1 MTRKI
6 TLFEE
11 LAEITKPEIAGI
23 DFNKPQPKVNR
34 ALIYDINSTEF
45 DKECPA
51 HDFDIEHNGFTYIIE
66 IYKFS
71 ARYDATIEQLNDCE
85 IWDWRI
91 SHLDK
96 LENDTVIDPTIL
108 SDKILIDWEQKAIE
122 WLYENLDEQE
132 YYQQHLEDLK

>member
-1 MTRKI
+1 MTKKI

-11 LAEITKPEIAGI
+11 LAEIMKPEIAGI
-23 DFNKPQPKVNR
+23 YFNKPQPKVNR

-45 DKECPA
+45 DKEYAA
-51 HDFDIEHNGFTYIIE
+51 HCFDTEHNGFTYIIE

-85 IWDWRI
+85 VWDWRI
-91 SHLDK
+91 IHLDK
-96 LENDTVIDPTIL
+96 LENDTVIDPSIL

-122 WLYENLDEQE
+122 YLYQNLDEQE
-132 YYQQHLEDLK
+132 YYEKHLEDLK